1 MRSFAQAVAGVVL
14 ALLSGLA
21 QAGVEEDGEA
31 VMLVAS
37 PQMPDPRFARTVLVV
52 AFPQDTGPMGVVLN
66 RPAGMTLGDLFG
78 PDRPELAQHEDPIL
92 LGGPVEPDGMLF
104 VFPWPEH
111 PVKALP
117 LAEGV
122 YLSGDGSLFESLVS
136 PKDRPARRRFFAG
149 HSAWA
154 EGQLDAEIAE
164 GGWLV
169 LPVDA
174 EALFDPDRAGLYERL
189 LQRAQGRSA
198 DRRWHA
204 PVAADQ
210 DAAESRN
217 RGAAL
222 SSARTARGD
231 PLIFPFRQHHKL
243 EE

>member
-1 MRSFAQAVAGVVL
+1 MRSLAHGLAAVVFALIAN
-14 ALLSGLA
+14 LA
-21 QAGVEEDGEA
+21 QAGVEDDGEA

-37 PQMPDPRFARTVLVV
+37 PQMPDSRFARTVLVV

-78 PDRPELAQHEDPIL
+78 PDRPELAQHDDPIL

-122 YLSGDGSLFESLVS
+122 YLSGDGTLFESLVT

-154 EGQLDAEIAE
+154 EVLLDAEIAE

-169 LPVDA
+169 LPVDP
-174 EALFDPDRAGLYERL
+174 EALFDPDIAGLYNRL

-198 DRRWHA
+198 DRDPRA
-204 PVAADQ
+204 PVSLDEHAARVP
-210 DAAESRN
+210 AS
-217 RGAAL
+217 GAPL
-222 SSARTARGD
+222 WSARAVRAAV
-231 PLIFPFRQHHKL
+231 P
-243 EE
+243 

>member
-1 MRSFAQAVAGVVL
+1 MRPISRCVAAIAL
-14 ALLSGLA
+14 ALLAGVA
-21 QAGVEEDGEA
+21 RAGVEDDGEA

-37 PQMPDPRFARTVLVV
+37 PKMPDPRFARTVLVV

-92 LGGPVEPDGMLF
+92 LGGPVAPDGMLF

-117 LAEGV
+117 LSEGI
-122 YLSGDGSLFESLVS
+122 YLSGDGTLFESLVS
-136 PKDRPARRRFFAG
+136 PKDRPARRRFYAG

-169 LPVDA
+169 LPVDP
-174 EALFDPDRAGLYERL
+174 EALFDPDIAGLYERL

-198 DRRWHA
+198 GRDPRMPDSA
-204 PVAADQ
+204 VEYVASPLHGDGSVSSLRAVR
-210 DAAESRN
+210 AAV
-217 RGAAL
+217 
-222 SSARTARGD
+222 
-231 PLIFPFRQHHKL
+231 P
-243 EE
+243 

>member
-1 MRSFAQAVAGVVL
+1 VRSLAQAFAGVVL
-14 ALLSGLA
+14 ALLSGLG
-21 QAGVEEDGEA
+21 QAGVEDDGEA
-31 VMLVAS
+31 IMLVAS
-37 PQMPDPRFARTVLVV
+37 PQMPDSRFARTVLVV

-66 RPAGMTLGDLFG
+66 RPAGMTIGDLFG

-122 YLSGDGSLFESLVS
+122 YLSGDGKLFESLVS

-169 LPVDA
+169 LPVDP
-174 EALFDPDRAGLYERL
+174 EALFDPDIAGLYDRL

-198 DRRWHA
+198 KIEPTAPAPSAKHA
-204 PVAADQ
+204 ARVPA
-210 DAAESRN
+210 S
-217 RGAAL
+217 GAPL
-222 SSARTARGD
+222 WSARAVRAAV
-231 PLIFPFRQHHKL
+231 P
-243 EE
+243 